1 MITQTAKP
9 EAESQSGHRGARN
22 AVRKWKSIYADQMM
36 EDIKRGPEK
45 GPVSME
51 TVDKQVRLDVD
62 AGKAVK
68 ESMVHAEQA
77 YVMGANSVNQI
88 VKLK

>member
-9 EAESQSGHRGARN
+9 EAESQSGHRGARD

-45 GPVSME
+45 GPVPME
-51 TVDKQVRLDVD
+51 TVDKRVRLDVD
-62 AGKAVK
+62 AGKALI
-68 ESMVHAEQA
+68 EL
-77 YVMGANSVNQI
+77 
-88 VKLK
+88 LKSNPIGK

>member
-1 MITQTAKP
+1 MQTAKP
-9 EAESQSGHRGARN
+9 EAENQSGHRGVRD

-51 TVDKQVRLDVD
+51 TVDKRVRLDVD

-68 ESMVHAEQA
+68 GLLKNGL
-77 YVMGANSVNQI
+77 YKANFRAQFNN
-88 VKLK
+88 

>member
-9 EAESQSGHRGARN
+9 EAVRQSDHRGARDV
-22 AVRKWKSIYADQMM
+22 VRKWKSIYADQML

-51 TVDKQVRLDVD
+51 TVDKRVRLDVD
-62 AGKAVK
+62 TGKAWLN
-68 ESMVHAEQA
+68 EIEIMND
-77 YVMGANSVNQI
+77 NSTI
-88 VKLK
+88 

>member
-9 EAESQSGHRGARN
+9 EAESQSGHRGARD

-36 EDIKRGPEK
+36 DIKRGPEK

-51 TVDKQVRLDVD
+51 TVDKRVRLDVD

-68 ESMVHAEQA
+68 ELLKLGL
-77 YVMGANSVNQI
+77 YKANFRAQFNYYECC
-88 VKLK
+88 

>member
-9 EAESQSGHRGARN
+9 EAERQSGHRGVRD
-22 AVRKWKSIYADQMM
+22 AVRKWKFIYADQMM

-45 GPVSME
+45 GPVSIE
-51 TVDKQVRLDVD
+51 TVDKRVRLDVD

-68 ESMVHAEQA
+68 ELLK
-77 YVMGANSVNQI
+77 MGLYKANFRAQFNY
-88 VKLK
+88 

>member
-9 EAESQSGHRGARN
+9 EAESQSGHRGARD
-22 AVRKWKSIYADQMM
+22 AVRKWKSIYADQML

-51 TVDKQVRLDVD
+51 TVDKRVRLDVD
-62 AGKAVK
+62 AGKARLNEIK
-68 ESMVHAEQA
+68 IMND
-77 YVMGANSVNQI
+77 NSTI
-88 VKLK
+88 

>member
-1 MITQTAKP
+1 MSRLVGRMHLGNDHAKP
-9 EAESQSGHRGARN
+9 EARSPKLKSIRSHRG
-22 AVRKWKSIYADQMM
+22 KGCGS
-36 EDIKRGPEK
+36 IKRGPEK

-51 TVDKQVRLDVD
+51 TVDKRILLDVD

-77 YVMGANSVNQI
+77 YAMEANLVNQI

>member
-1 MITQTAKP
+1 
-9 EAESQSGHRGARN
+9 
-22 AVRKWKSIYADQMM
+22 MM

-51 TVDKQVRLDVD
+51 TVDKRVWLDVD

-68 ESMVHAEQA
+68 ESMAHAEKPNARQ
-77 YVMGANSVNQI
+77 VDIWLINERHNHTSVECKKFRNSNIWHREVLTI
-88 VKLK
+88 LIT

>member
-1 MITQTAKP
+1 MRFDKTR
-9 EAESQSGHRGARN
+9 S
-22 AVRKWKSIYADQMM
+22 
-36 EDIKRGPEK
+36 EK

-51 TVDKQVRLDVD
+51 TVDKRVRLDVD
-62 AGKAVK
+62 TGKAVK

-77 YVMGANSVNQI
+77 YAMGANSVNQI